1 VTDPAH
7 SETSQPLASAEL
19 PADHAPPPVGVASRA
34 VAWQVLRRVHADGA
48 WSGPALDT
56 ALRRSDLQTRD
67 RAFAANLAYA
77 TLRWEGTLDWA
88 LQTVVDRPLEQVQPE
103 VLDVLRLGAW
113 QLLYGAVPDRAAVG
127 TAVDVARAEVGVQA
141 TGFVNGVLRSLSRR
155 KDTLPWPSEHD
166 EPGLA
171 LRTGYP
177 AWVVAESVARFGDE
191 AHAVLLAGNEP
202 PGLTLRAVGDR
213 DTLADELR
221 AAGLGPRPGQLS
233 PEALG
238 VRGGDPA
245 TLPAVTQ
252 GRAVVQDEASM
263 VVARA
268 LAAGQPHGW
277 RALDLCA
284 APGGK
289 TTHLAQLGAA
299 VAAGELRPA
308 RARLVAQAADRT
320 AKAIAADHG
329 SRADAPN
336 VAAFTPNA
344 GRVLG
349 VVAADASRPPWRAGD
364 FDGVLLDAPCTGLG
378 VVRRRPELRWRRE
391 AADVGRLAVL
401 QLELLEAAAGLVR
414 PGGVL
419 VYSVCTWTVA
429 ETTGVISLFAALN
442 GDRFAE
448 EDTAAAAGITGGDGA
463 PAGVQLDPHHHD
475 TDGMYLCRLRRRS

>member
-1 VTDPAH
+1 MTEPA
-7 SETSQPLASAEL
+7 TPVPDASGG
-19 PADHAPPPVGVASRA
+19 APPAAPPGAASRA
-34 VAWQVLRRVHADGA
+34 VAWRVLRRVHADGA

-56 ALRRSDLQTRD
+56 ALRRSGLEARD

-88 LQTVVDRPLEQVQPE
+88 LRSVVDRPLEQVQPE

-127 TAVDVARAEVGVQA
+127 TAVDVARAEVGVAA
-141 TGFVNGVLRSLSRR
+141 TGFVNGVLRNLSRR
-155 KDTLPWPSEHD
+155 KDALPWPPEQD
-166 EPGLA
+166 ERGLA

-177 AWVVAESVARFGDE
+177 RWVVAECRARFGDE
-191 AHAVLLAGNEP
+191 ARAVLEAGNDP
-202 PGLTLRAVGDR
+202 PGVTLRAVGDR
-213 DTLADELR
+213 DALTAELR
-221 AAGLGPRPGQLS
+221 VGGLEPRPAPLA
-233 PEALG
+233 PEALA
-238 VRGGDPA
+238 VRGADPG
-245 TLPAVTQ
+245 TIPAVAQ

-268 LAAGQPHGW
+268 MAAGQGGSW

-289 TTHLAQLGAA
+289 TTHLAQLGAT
-299 VAAGELRPA
+299 VAAADLRLA
-308 RARLVAQAADRT
+308 RARLVAQAAERT
-320 AKAIAADHG
+320 SAG
-329 SRADAPN
+329 
-336 VAAFTPNA
+336 VAAGGSASAPATTT

-349 VVAADASRPPWRAGD
+349 VVAADAARPPWKPGT

-391 AADVGRLAVL
+391 AGDVERLATL
-401 QLELLEAAAGLVR
+401 QLTLLEAAAELVR

-419 VYSVCTWTVA
+419 VYSVCTWTGA
-429 ETTGVISLFAALN
+429 ETSGVITLFTALH
-442 GDRFAE
+442 GDRFAV
-448 EDTAAAAGITGGDGA
+448 EDTAVAAGISDVGQGT
-463 PAGVQLDPHHHD
+463 GVQLDPYHHG

>member
-1 VTDPAH
+1 
-7 SETSQPLASAEL
+7 
-19 PADHAPPPVGVASRA
+19 
-34 VAWQVLRRVHADGA
+34 VLRRVHADGA

-56 ALRRSDLQTRD
+56 ALRRSGLEARD

-88 LQTVVDRPLEQVQPE
+88 LRSVVDRPLEQVQPE

-127 TAVDVARAEVGVQA
+127 TAVDVARAEIGVA
-141 TGFVNGVLRSLSRR
+141 VTGFVNGVLRNLSRR
-155 KDTLPWPSEHD
+155 KDGLPWPPERD
-166 EPGLA
+166 ERGLA

-177 AWVVAESVARFGDE
+177 PWVVAECRARFGAD
-191 AHAVLLAGNEP
+191 ARAVLEAGNDP
-202 PGLTLRAVGDR
+202 PGVTLRAVADR
-213 DTLADELR
+213 DALAAELR
-221 AAGLGPRPGQLS
+221 AGGLEPQPAALA
-233 PEALG
+233 PEALA
-238 VRGGDPA
+238 VRGADPS
-245 TLPAVTQ
+245 TIPAVAQ

-268 LAAGQPHGW
+268 LAAGQGARW

-289 TTHLAQLGAA
+289 TTHLAQLGAT
-299 VAAGELRPA
+299 VAAADLRLA

-320 AKAIAADHG
+320 RAQVAEAGNRTAAQ
-329 SRADAPN
+329 SPS
-336 VAAFTPNA
+336 

-349 VVAADASRPPWRAGD
+349 VVAADSARPPWKPGT

-391 AADVGRLAVL
+391 AGDVERLATL
-401 QLELLEAAAGLVR
+401 QLTLLEAAAELVR

-429 ETTGVISLFAALN
+429 ETSGVVSLFAALH
-442 GDRFAE
+442 GDRFTAQ
-448 EDTAAAAGITGGDGA
+448 DTAAAGGLDSG
-463 PAGVQLDPHHHD
+463 PGAGVQLDPFHHG